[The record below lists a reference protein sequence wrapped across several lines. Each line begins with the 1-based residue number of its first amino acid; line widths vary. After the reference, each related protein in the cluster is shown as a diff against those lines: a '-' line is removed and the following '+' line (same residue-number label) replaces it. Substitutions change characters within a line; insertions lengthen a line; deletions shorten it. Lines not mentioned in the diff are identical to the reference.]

1 MISIRPMAATDW
13 EKVAKIYGEGIAT
26 GMATFETQIPTYEKW
41 DRSHLKI
48 CRFVGLYEDNLAGW
62 AALAPVSSRHVYR
75 GVAEVSI
82 YIGEKYRGLGLGKA
96 LLKHLILESEAQ
108 GFWTLQSGIFPS
120 NQTSIKLHES
130 AGFRKIGVRER
141 VGNLSGVW
149 IDNVLFERRST
160 VIGID

>member
-26 GMATFETQIPTYEKW
+26 GMATFETQITTYEKW

-48 CRFVGLYEDNLAGW
+48 CRFVGLYENNLAGW

-108 GFWTLQSGIFPS
+108 GFWTLQSGIFPL

-130 AGFRKIGVRER
+130 VGFRKIGVRER
-141 VGNLSGVW
+141 VGNLNGVW

>member
-1 MISIRPMAATDW
+1 MISIRPMTATDW
-13 EKVAKIYGEGIAT
+13 EKVAIIYSEGIAT

-41 DRSHLKI
+41 DRSHLKN

-82 YIGEKYRGLGLGKA
+82 YIGHDYRGLGIGKA
-96 LLKHLILESEAQ
+96 LLQHLILESEAQ

-120 NQTSIKLHES
+120 NQISIKLHES
-130 AGFRKIGVRER
+130 VGFRKIGVRER
-141 VGNLSGVW
+141 VGKLNGVW

>member
-1 MISIRPMAATDW
+1 MTATDW
-13 EKVAKIYGEGIAT
+13 EKVAIIYREGIAT
-26 GMATFETQIPTYEKW
+26 GMATFETQIHSYEKW
-41 DRSHLKI
+41 DASHLKN

-82 YIGEKYRGLGLGKA
+82 YIGQNYWGLGLGKA

-120 NQTSIKLHES
+120 NKISIKLHES
-130 AGFRKIGVRER
+130 VGFRKIGVRER
-141 VGNLSGVW
+141 VGKLNGVW
-149 IDNVLFERRST
+149 IDNVLYERRST
-160 VIGID
+160 KTGM

>member
-1 MISIRPMAATDW
+1 MITIRTMDPSDWVQVAT
-13 EKVAKIYGEGIAT
+13 IYKEGIDT
-26 GMATFETQIPTYEKW
+26 GMATFETQIPTYDKW

-62 AALAPVSSRHVYR
+62 AAIAPVSSRHVYR

-96 LLKHLILESEAQ
+96 LLEHLILESEAQ
-108 GFWTLQSGIFPS
+108 GFWTLQSGIFPL

-130 AGFRKIGVRER
+130 VGFRKIGVREQ
-141 VGNLSGVW
+141 VGNLNGVW